1 MHNLSCTS
9 KSILINFETAKV
21 FFKLIGFIVVLNSQ
35 GDIKVTR
42 PETGCSIVLD
52 KIILQA
58 THAEFLQIAQEVG
71 FDVEAI
77 RQSQI
82 AEAYA

>member
-1 MHNLSCTS
+1 MCKLPCTPQA
-9 KSILINFETAKV
+9 IPVNFETAKV

-71 FDVEAI
+71 FDVETI
-77 RQSQI
+77 KQSQI